1 MKTLLTTLALV
12 CLLVAGA
19 SVSAQD
25 AYNVS
30 GEVRN
35 PGAYTWAGGT
45 TVSAAIDAAGGGTD
59 KFALGRSYIL
69 RPTTNKDGKPV
80 TVKIKNLK
88 SGTLLLPGDTFVAGR
103 KWL

>member
-1 MKTLLTTLALV
+1 MKQLLTTLALV

-19 SVSAQD
+19 SVSAQE

-35 PGAYTWAGGT
+35 PGAYAWQAGT
-45 TVSAAIDAAGGGTD
+45 TVASALDAAGGGTD
-59 KFALGRSYIL
+59 KFGLARSYIL

-80 TVKIKNLK
+80 TVKISSLK
-88 SGTLLLPGDTFVAGR
+88 DGTLLLPGDTLVAGK
-103 KWL
+103 KWE